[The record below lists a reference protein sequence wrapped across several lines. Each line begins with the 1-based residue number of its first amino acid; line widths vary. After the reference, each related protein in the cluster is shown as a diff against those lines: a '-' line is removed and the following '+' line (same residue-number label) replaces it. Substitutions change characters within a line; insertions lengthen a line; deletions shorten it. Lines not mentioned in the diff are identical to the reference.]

1 MAGIETSKD
10 LLRQINEERAKGTM
24 QGRVALVIVLAMF
37 GATIGSAWYKITH
50 FDTALLEQSIQRQA
64 SAQVWPMVSREIDSI
79 AADAVPA
86 LSNALAAEAAAFM
99 PKVSERLT
107 AEGIL
112 FQEHVHAKMTSSLD
126 GAFAKAV
133 SDRGDALKAR
143 YPQFAADPARYD
155 ALIDKLRARS
165 QTWAQ
170 AQLDSTF
177 AEHILVLQSINT
189 SVQALGVEAQGK
201 TGEKGADKSMDD
213 VMSLLLEIMNTR
225 LNGKG

>member
-10 LLRQINEERAKGTM
+10 LLRQITEERAKGAM
-24 QGRVALVIVLAMF
+24 QGRIALVIVLAMF

-50 FDTALLEQSIQRQA
+50 FDTKLLEANIERQA
-64 SAQVWPMVSREIDSI
+64 SAQVWPLVSREIDAI

-107 AEGIL
+107 GEGVL
-112 FQEHVHAKMTSSLD
+112 FQTHVHEHMTSALD

-133 SDRGDALKAR
+133 SENGDALKAR

-155 ALIDKLRARS
+155 ALIEKLRARS

-170 AQLDSTF
+170 AQLDTTF
-177 AEHILVLQSINT
+177 VEHIAILQSINT
-189 SVQALGVEAQGK
+189 SVQALAAEGQ
-201 TGEKGADKSMDD
+201 GEKGKEKSLDE
-213 VMSLLLEIMNTR
+213 VMSLFLEIMNTR